1 MEKEN
6 NNTDIKSL
14 FTKKRPE
21 HWNMIPDLDLYMDQ
35 IIEYMKRQ
43 HPGFDVNEK
52 LTSSMVNNYTKQGL
66 MPRSNG
72 KKYGREHIAWLT
84 AICLIKQIVSVND
97 TKVLLD
103 EHMKYEK
110 TEDFYEKY
118 IEILDREFKN
128 MDNLLSTQDK
138 EKKAELALEL
148 AVASYARKLACQC
161 LINSL
166 KEEDND

>member
-103 EHMKYEK
+103 EHM
-110 TEDFYEKY
+110 T
-118 IEILDREFKN
+118 
-128 MDNLLSTQDK
+128 
-138 EKKAELALEL
+138 
-148 AVASYARKLACQC
+148 V
-161 LINSL
+161 SL
-166 KEEDND
+166 KIWIIY